1 MKTLKSLFML
11 CAGLSFCACSS
22 DNEPQF
28 PEGAGAVTV
37 KIAAPQTRV
46 DDATITGDNIVN
58 GPIKLTL
65 VHTPQNGTQES
76 PVVVDIAYS
85 EGTYSTSNNNFK
97 VKSQQ
102 DGSIAVTFYNI
113 GVPQSLS
120 ASMNGGLES
129 YTDVQIDA
137 DGMQASRN
145 SVPAWGK
152 IESNAFTKSGEVI
165 QETTGAQYPSYVEY
179 EATVALHIPFARLEV
194 NLSAAGTT
202 AFNDFTKVAIA
213 GVYLDQTIPTPNGE
227 KTNYKLPYDVS
238 TTAKGVNALL
248 FDNYLNEDGT
258 LNGSEALWIK
268 GGDSDLTTI
277 PATNTYF
284 AYNVYPGAAPYF
296 KLCLYTEGSN
306 KPTTHYAYIDKY
318 VVKDSNPEQEI
329 SSFVAENI
337 YRITGLELSQN
348 NFQVDEDGVDL
359 AYALTATVTKAQW
372 TVVDTTGSWAQ

>member
-1 MKTLKSLFML
+1 MKTLKSLIML
-11 CAGLSFCACSS
+11 CAGLSFCACNS

-58 GPIKLTL
+58 GPIQLTL
-65 VHTPQNGTQES
+65 VHTPQTGTQES

-129 YTDVQIDA
+129 YAGVQINA

-152 IESNAFTKSGEVI
+152 IESTAFTKSGEVI
-165 QETTGAQYPSYVEY
+165 QENNGAGNPSYVEY

-194 NLSAAGTT
+194 NLAVDKENDFS
-202 AFNDFTKVAIA
+202 DFTKVAIA
-213 GVYLDQTIPTPNGE
+213 GAYLDQLIPEPSGS
-227 KTNYKLPYDVS
+227 KTNYKLQYDAS
-238 TTAKGVNALL
+238 TTAKGENALL
-248 FDNYLNEDGT
+248 FDNYLEEDGS
-258 LNGSEALWIK
+258 LNESAALWIK
-268 GGDSDLTTI
+268 GGASDLTAL
-277 PATNTYF
+277 PATDTYF
-284 AYNVYPGAAPYF
+284 AYNVYAGAAPYF

-318 VVKDSNPEQEI
+318 IDSSTSQEI
-329 SSFVAENI
+329 SSFTAENI
-337 YRITGLELSQN
+337 YRITALELTQD

-372 TVVDTTGSWAQ
+372 TVVPTTGEWAE